1 MSEYRDGY
9 KAHVAV
15 EPETR
20 LVTGASLTPASAAD
34 GPTGVELLAG
44 EEPGV
49 QVLADSAYRSGEVRA
64 ALRRGRH
71 HQAIEAIPLRRAVP
85 AASTATI
92 SSSTTPRAPHAA
104 LLVTRSSHRL
114 RQRNVSTS
122 LQRRLPATRSLHD
135 REDRPHAQ
143 IREHD
148 TELVEARRAWR
159 DGDFTDDYRQWRPMV
174 ERPIAWLVACGHRR
188 VRNRGVER
196 N

>member
-1 MSEYRDGY
+1 VSEYRDGY

-44 EEPGV
+44 EEPGL
-49 QVLADSAYRSGEVRA
+49 QVLADSAYRSGEDRA

-114 RQRNVSTS
+114 RQRKRFNVIATAAARYAIAARP
-122 LQRRLPATRSLHD
+122 RRPAARSNPRTRH
-135 REDRPHAQ
+135 
-143 IREHD
+143 
-148 TELVEARRAWR
+148 
-159 DGDFTDDYRQWRPMV
+159 
-174 ERPIAWLVACGHRR
+174 
-188 VRNRGVER
+188 
-196 N
+196 